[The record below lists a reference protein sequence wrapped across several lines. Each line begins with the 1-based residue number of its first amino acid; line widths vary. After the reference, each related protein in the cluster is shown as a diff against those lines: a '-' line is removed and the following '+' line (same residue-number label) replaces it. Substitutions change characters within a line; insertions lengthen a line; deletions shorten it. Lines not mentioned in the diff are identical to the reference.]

1 MQTPLPLWLKS
12 SVQPA
17 SRFRDPCSPMASW
30 SDFLL
35 TVDTPSASEDLRVK
49 AQRVFNTAGLTTPD
63 LADGAL
69 EADVN
74 FTDVEAPVRA
84 LVRRTL
90 RMLVD
95 VAEAKRAGAR
105 TQTASSSTA
114 PTGQDFAH
122 TAAVTEML
130 EALGPDASAMSVANV
145 MAHGGKEVNVQEALS
160 NAKMDKLDYT
170 LQAEHAIWQL
180 LQSESD
186 AGRKEGRVAFSY
198 VDLTSKGLLPM
209 WLAPDAVGGSA
220 CWGGEADW
228 NLDPRTTSAT
238 LGQLGQAL
246 KRATQQPKFFR
257 SLAQWTA
264 AFNRYALVAVTLG
277 HLSWPMVLSHVDVIM
292 RMAEDCRMQNVSPY
306 VAILY
311 DDLLRKS
318 IAQRAQRKDPD
329 LKMDEIFK
337 SCVKEIREAAQQR
350 LSHVLA
356 AAGLTMRGSSAQLPQ
371 SEQTTV
377 AADGALAKQAASAE
391 ALQRRAEAAARSMA
405 TQQEELNRRQAAM
418 RNTKGGDNSAHDVGG
433 KGAFSKKQEKSQRFF
448 NKLNDQKAKRFNS
461 GAGGGKGQ
469 HNKGW

>member
-1 MQTPLPLWLKS
+1 
-12 SVQPA
+12 
-17 SRFRDPCSPMASW
+17 
-30 SDFLL
+30 
-35 TVDTPSASEDLRVK
+35 
-49 AQRVFNTAGLTTPD
+49 
-63 LADGAL
+63 
-69 EADVN
+69 
-74 FTDVEAPVRA
+74 
-84 LVRRTL
+84 
-90 RMLVD
+90 MLVD

-122 TAAVTEML
+122 TAAVTSML

-170 LQAEHAIWQL
+170 LQAEHAVWQL

-186 AGRKEGRVAFSY
+186 AGKKEGRVAFSY

-209 WLAPDAVGGSA
+209 WLAPGAVGGSA
-220 CWGGEADW
+220 SWGGEADW
-228 NLDPRTTSAT
+228 NLDPRTSSAT

-306 VAILY
+306 IAILY

-371 SEQTTV
+371 SEQAV

-418 RNTKGGDNSAHDVGG
+418 RNTKGGDNSAHDGGG
-433 KGAFSKKQEKSQRFF
+433 KGNNSKKQEKSQRFF
-448 NKLNDQKAKRFNS
+448 NKLSEQKAKRFNS

-469 HNKGW
+469 QQRGSW